1 MPADSSAPATS
12 IKPASRA
19 CVPPVCLSCE
29 AVANTYQEQPKF
41 AHLRIPRRGQ
51 AGLRDLTWRPG
62 FSASLHP
69 ATFADQARWQ
79 PRFPQLRSC
88 FIGVQIR
95 HSGREEVRRFAHS
108 DFQVVIS
115 RNAQRVRYSQLS
127 VVVSLFFE
135 LHSLISFLGNSPR
148 SACNE
153 GAFSLGFSLSQA
165 ERTKFPVKFPVSSE
179 FQWRFGCAPL
189 HRQPS
194 SPIFSGFSEEI
205 AKRPQIAGFVHSAF
219 ASARPFYGHRQLK
232 C

>member
-19 CVPPVCLSCE
+19 CVPPVRLSCV
-29 AVANTYQEQPKF
+29 AVAIPTKNSRNLRT
-41 AHLRIPRRGQ
+41 LRIPRSGR

-79 PRFPQLRSC
+79 PRFPKLRSRV
-88 FIGVQIR
+88 IGVQIR
-95 HSGREEVRRFAHS
+95 HSGREDVRRFAHS

-115 RNAQRVRYSQLS
+115 RNAQRVRNSQLS

-135 LHSLISFLGNSPR
+135 LHSLIGFLGNSPR

-153 GAFSLGFSLSQA
+153 GAFSIGFSLSQA
-165 ERTKFPVKFPVSSE
+165 E
-179 FQWRFGCAPL
+179 
-189 HRQPS
+189 
-194 SPIFSGFSEEI
+194 
-205 AKRPQIAGFVHSAF
+205 
-219 ASARPFYGHRQLK
+219 
-232 C
+232 